1 MTAEMIAHITSR
13 CNWNHTLYMLNF

>member
-13 CNWNHTLYMLNF
+13 CNWHHTLYMLNF